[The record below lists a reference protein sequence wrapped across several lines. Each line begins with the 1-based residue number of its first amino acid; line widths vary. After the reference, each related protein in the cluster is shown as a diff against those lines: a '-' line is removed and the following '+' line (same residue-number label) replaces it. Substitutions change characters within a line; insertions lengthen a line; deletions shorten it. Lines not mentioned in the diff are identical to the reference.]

1 MTKLNLYETAVGAI
15 AKASGVTMF
24 GNRCFFNFKDY
35 RWLTY
40 VAASSLTLTHLGCAH
55 RTSNQDNAKQSTL
68 VSEPLAGDRYN
79 RLALY
84 LHQIPEDKPVSGG
97 NGPYFC
103 AYMIAT
109 NQVKLQGPADL
120 VKNALLEHREQKV
133 SLNQERVKSNATY
146 NIYPIN
152 ITSTLKYHYG
162 FNQEM
167 FRQGMEA
174 ALTESK
180 SSRFAGVIKLI
191 TGTARTLF
199 VDVPGSLFTVVATRQ
214 NSFEAT
220 QTADSLAA
228 KVADVTELKRT
239 CKIRENLEDG
249 YQKVRQEMNS
259 KTVARIGREVETDL
273 AVFDAIGLG
282 IKAIKETPETKPR
295 ALCPETYN
303 DLLAAFSRF
312 DSGC

>member
-1 MTKLNLYETAVGAI
+1 
-15 AKASGVTMF
+15 MF
-24 GNRCFFNFKDY
+24 GNRCFLNFKDY
-35 RWLTY
+35 RWLKY
-40 VAASSLTLTHLGCAH
+40 VAVSSVTLAHIGCAH
-55 RTSNQDNAKQSTL
+55 RTSNQENAKQNTL
-68 VSEPLAGDRYN
+68 VSEPLAGDRYD

-84 LHQIPEDKPVSGG
+84 LHQIPEANPATGG

-109 NQVKLQGPADL
+109 NQVKLEGPADL

-133 SLNQERVKSNATY
+133 SLTEEGVKSNATY

-167 FRQGMEA
+167 FRQGMKA

-180 SSRFAGVIKLI
+180 NSRFAGVSKLI

-199 VDVPGSLFTVVATRQ
+199 VDVPGSLFTVVAKRQ
-214 NSFEAT
+214 TSFAST
-220 QTADSLAA
+220 QSGDYLAG

-239 CKIRENLEDG
+239 CRIREYLEEG
-249 YQKVRQEMNS
+249 YKKVSEEMSS
-259 KTVARIGREVETDL
+259 KAVARIGREVETDL

-282 IKAIKETPETKPR
+282 IKAIKETDETKKR

-303 DLLAAFSRF
+303 DLLAAFNRF